1 MNWDNDHFLTVDG
14 VRIHYKDAGGDGE
27 PVLFIHGYTA
37 SIGGQWGRPGLI
49 AGIRERGWRTIA
61 FDLRGHGKSDR
72 PHEVSAYAGER
83 MARDIEALLDH
94 LGIEKAHLVGY
105 SLGAHILAHGMTQF
119 PERAATVCLGGAAG
133 RWNWTDAETKAVM
146 DEADE
151 LDTGSIGKHI
161 LRLWP
166 PGKPKPTEAELRVL
180 SDKKLEGMDP
190 RALGAIKRVMPDH
203 QVSIAQMQALK
214 MPILAVVGTGDGQL
228 EPMRQLAG
236 FHPGIRLVEVPGAG
250 HGDCPGRPEYLEAL
264 SAFLTQNAGLT
275 ANLQR

>member
-1 MNWDNDHFLTVDG
+1 MSWDDDHFLDLDG
-14 VRIHYKDAGGDGE
+14 VRIHYKDAGGRGE

-61 FDLRGHGKSDR
+61 FDLRGHGMSDR
-72 PHEVSAYAGER
+72 PHDGAAYAGER

-94 LGIEKAHLVGY
+94 LDIQRAHLVGY
-105 SLGAHILAHGMTQF
+105 SLGAHILVHGLTLF

-133 RWNWTDAETKAVM
+133 RWNWTEAETLAVM

-151 LDTGSIGKHI
+151 LETGSIGKHI

-166 PGKPKPTEAELRVL
+166 PGKPRPTDEELRAL
-180 SDKKLEGMDP
+180 SDRKLEGMDA
-190 RALGAIKRVMPDH
+190 RALAAIKRAMPDH
-203 QVSIAQMQALK
+203 QVSVQQMQALK

-228 EPMRQLAG
+228 EAMRQLAG
-236 FHPGIRLVEVPGAG
+236 FHPGVTLVEVPGAG
-250 HGDCPGRPEYLEAL
+250 HGDCPGKPEYLDAL
-264 SAFLTQNAGLT
+264 SAFLTQHAGT
-275 ANLQR
+275 SADVPR